1 MDTNFEKIKDF
12 LLELEYTIKS
22 EDKAEELFIIEKEE
36 TGITNMVI
44 DCESPILI
52 FEQFLFEVK
61 NDSLEMYKALLMKN
75 RDIIHGAFVLT
86 NENKLMFRDT
96 LQVDNLDLNE
106 FQATLNALEIL
117 LSEYANELIAFS
129 KQ

>member
-61 NDSLEMYKALLMKN
+61 NESLGMYKALLMKN

-129 KQ
+129 KI

>member
-96 LQVDNLDLNE
+96 LQVENLDLNE

>member
-1 MDTNFEKIKDF
+1 MDTDFEKIKDF

-61 NDSLEMYKALLMKN
+61 NDSSEMYKALLMKN

-129 KQ
+129 KI